1 MTGTQPNAVLRAKEG
16 KPLLQ
21 NPKQVADDKE
31 DKAMLNS
38 KLQLTKR
45 ERVLLELIML
55 SPIIIVFTVLHTTHN
70 FILTL
75 FLFHVALTVFPLMFL
90 KKKNIHINWK
100 SLLLQDLAKNTR
112 NLKNDVKLIA
122 IPAILLTSVYVA
134 YRTVFPD
141 YPYHRLRLPSI
152 NDQFTAILLI
162 IEFILINPIVEELFW
177 RFFADLFTGRGKTF
191 IHKLDACFHFGFY
204 HWFVAYFLCQDLVLS
219 TGGFIGV
226 FTLGFVLSY
235 VKEKYG
241 LITAMILHVGVDLAA
256 GIVIVDMQSKFIPFY

>member
-1 MTGTQPNAVLRAKEG
+1 MTGTESNAVLRAKEV
-16 KPLLQ
+16 KPLNQ
-21 NPKQVADDKE
+21 FTKQVAEDKE
-31 DKAMLNS
+31 DKSMLNS

-55 SPIIIVFTVLHTTHN
+55 SPIFIVFTVLYTTHN

-100 SLLLQDLAKNTR
+100 SLLKADLAKNTR
-112 NLKNDVKLIA
+112 NLKNDVKLMA
-122 IPAILLTSVYVA
+122 APAIALTVVYIA
-134 YRTVFPD
+134 YRNVFPE
-141 YPYHRLRLPSI
+141 YSTERFRLPSI
-152 NDQFTAILLI
+152 NDHFTALLLI
-162 IEFILINPIVEELFW
+162 IEFIIINPIVEELFW

-191 IHKLDACFHFGFY
+191 AHKLDACFHFGFY
-204 HWFVAYFLCQDLVLS
+204 HWFVAFFLCQDPLLS

-226 FTLGFVLSY
+226 FSLGFILSY

-241 LITAMILHVGVDLAA
+241 LITAMIIHVGVDLAA
-256 GIVIVDMQSKFIPFY
+256 GIVIVDMQSKFLPFY